1 MLSQLFVRVIC
12 QTFVSSSKYTNT
24 AMHEDTG
31 EKKLIFMWKIGLVN
45 LKPSKKKNEHTQI
58 QSEISPQQ

>member
-31 EKKLIFMWKIGLVN
+31 EKTDLHVENWF
-45 LKPSKKKNEHTQI
+45 
-58 QSEISPQQ
+58 SEP